1 METPMTSEVRD
12 FAVRILDQH
21 RIMTLATNR
30 PDGWP
35 QATVVGYANDGL
47 TIYCFVA
54 RLSQKY
60 SHIIR
65 DSRVSVAIASDFSQ
79 PLEIKGLSLAGK
91 AVPVTQT
98 AEFNRASEIFM
109 KRYPEYADWPRPNP
123 AFAPMLRIQPTVV
136 SVLDYSKG
144 FGHSDLVKIEDG
156 DLRPV
161 SAQRHRWFGRAT

>member
-1 METPMTSEVRD
+1 MTPELRVS
-12 FAVRILDQH
+12 AIRILDQH

-47 TIYCFVA
+47 KIYCFVA

-60 SHIIR
+60 SNIIR
-65 DSRVSVAIASDFSQ
+65 DPRVSAAIASDFSQ

-91 AVPVTQT
+91 AVPVTQ
-98 AEFNRASEIFM
+98 AEEFDRACELFM
-109 KRYPEYADWPRPNP
+109 KRYPEYATWPRPNP
-123 AFAPMLRIQPTVV
+123 AFAPLLRISPTII

-161 SAQRHRWFGRAT
+161 SAQRHRWFGRAS